1 MLNRLPLGSCPAR
14 SAAAVTLDDRFVAE
28 LTGPLG
34 VGVEVDD
41 PPEEA
46 VEAFVP
52 LLPWREA
59 ICALTRLRA
68 CWLAMLAKPV
78 V

>member
-1 MLNRLPLGSCPAR
+1 M
-14 SAAAVTLDDRFVAE
+14 TLDDRFVAE

-34 VGVEVDD
+34 VGVEFDD

-46 VEAFVP
+46 VEL
-52 LLPWREA
+52 LLPWRAA

-68 CWLAMLAKPV
+68 CWLAMLARPV